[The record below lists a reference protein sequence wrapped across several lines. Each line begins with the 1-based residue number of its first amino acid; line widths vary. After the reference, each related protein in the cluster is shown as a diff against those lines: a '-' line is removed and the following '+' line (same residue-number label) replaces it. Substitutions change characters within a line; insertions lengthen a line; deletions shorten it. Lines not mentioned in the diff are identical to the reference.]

1 MNTLTLYLVI
11 IALIAMLAGVV
22 YVSIKSMQK
31 AKADRIKYENEIASL
46 KKNIAQ
52 LVHHAE
58 ELAEIKHDQKETE
71 SALQEAKTDEEIAD
85 IVAAVINANNSRMCK

>member
-22 YVSIKSMQK
+22 YVSIKNMQK

-52 LVHHAE
+52 LVQHAE
-58 ELAEIKHDQKETE
+58 ELAGIKHNQKETE

-85 IVAAVINANNSRMCK
+85 IVAAVINSNNNRVRK